1 MEQPPDIDPGA
12 GDTAGHT
19 GLEREVPEG
28 SVEYLLFLLGG
39 PEADARATL
48 SQLEALRRAALKLC
62 SEVTGDDGYVW
73 QRDEFNLELKNE
85 EGLLFLHGT
94 TDYGD
99 AVEDEWLI
107 VYLLRELTLSHP
119 NLWVRVLDTDGEF
132 LLVEAANVLPKW
144 LSPETDRNR
153 TWIHAG
159 KLLIIP
165 PSSAATAEEGRQQ
178 QHLSLPDAVAFV
190 KAKPDELVH
199 SVFVESEAFYRL
211 EKYPAQV
218 SASLHHS
225 LLAVPRRLA
234 HVLRA
239 LPRSVAP
246 AVEAFYLRDAA
257 ALRPVLSPS
266 APLAFPPEDLVT
278 VSVRFSRVLYAQLR
292 SQRFE
297 APPRWHAALDN
308 ARREA
313 PSSSSVPADADE
325 RARRAEAGMKLTCGF
340 EMLSAKASQ
349 SKSRVVRELAL
360 TLEDL
365 DEDGPGALPSD
376 GDIRAWPGADRN
388 DSEAWLDINYEDF
401 ERELEGGR
409 RTGARPGNGGSSK
422 PAGGFGDARQQE
434 HLRKIVS
441 RFEAFLNDDTAGLDG
456 AQLEDMDVDDDDDDG
471 DDDAWDSDEDSGAED
486 KEVSFDEDEFAR
498 MMREMMGLP
507 SSSSPAT
514 TAATKTTVPPV
525 KRPTERNQEDEA
537 IRQLA
542 SQFEAEL
549 TSHGALTLDP
559 PEQAGRAKIKGK
571 GRDQGAL
578 KKVKEEGPNGKQKQK
593 RSGNGDDDDDD
604 GDKDDGD
611 DDNDDDTDGEVNI
624 DYNLAKNLLESF
636 KSQGGMP
643 GPTGNLLGMMGLQLP
658 RDEDYGEDDD
668 DDDEGQGQPGPSSK
682 K

>member
-1 MEQPPDIDPGA
+1 MLYI
-12 GDTAGHT
+12 
-19 GLEREVPEG
+19 RI
-28 SVEYLLFLLGG
+28 
-39 PEADARATL
+39 
-48 SQLEALRRAALKLC
+48 
-62 SEVTGDDGYVW
+62 
-73 QRDEFNLELKNE
+73 
-85 EGLLFLHGT
+85 GLLFLHGT

-165 PSSAATAEEGRQQ
+165 SSSSSSAATAGEDDRRQQ
-178 QHLSLPDAVAFV
+178 QQNLSLPDAVAFIE
-190 KAKPDELVH
+190 AKPDDLIH
-199 SVFVESEAFYRL
+199 SPFVESEAFYRL

-218 SASLHHS
+218 PASLHHS
-225 LLAVPRRLA
+225 LLTLPRRLA

-257 ALRPVLSPS
+257 ALRPLLSPS

-278 VSVRFSRVLYAQLR
+278 VSVRFSKVLYAQLR

-297 APPRWHAALDN
+297 APPRWQAALDN

-313 PSSSSVPADADE
+313 PSSSSSSVPADADE

-376 GDIRAWPGADRN
+376 ADIRAWPGADRN

-401 ERELEGGR
+401 ERELEGK
-409 RTGARPGNGGSSK
+409 RTGARSGGGGSSK
-422 PAGGFGDARQQE
+422 PAGGFGDTQQQE

-456 AQLEDMDVDDDDDDG
+456 AQLEDMDVDDDDDDE
-471 DDDAWDSDEDSGAED
+471 DDDWDSDEDSGAED

-507 SSSSPAT
+507 SSSA
-514 TAATKTTVPPV
+514 TAAAPKAAAPAAQ
-525 KRPTERNQEDEA
+525 KPTAGNQEDEA
-537 IRQLA
+537 IRQLT

-559 PEQAGRAKIKGK
+559 PEQAGQAKIKGK
-571 GRDQGAL
+571 GRDYGSS
-578 KKVKEEGPNGKQKQK
+578 KKIKEEGQTQK
-593 RSGNGDDDDDD
+593 RSGNDDDDDD
-604 GDKDDGD
+604 
-611 DDNDDDTDGEVNI
+611 DDDTDGEVNI

-668 DDDEGQGQPGPSSK
+668 DDDDGQGQPGPSSK